1 MDILLVDAV
10 PPGLSLVSGVRQDG
24 ANKSGKDKYIKTFR
38 SCTIHTIH
46 SRKSMSAGAG
56 RSDAA
61 FDDSDSH

>member
-24 ANKSGKDKYIKTFR
+24 ANKSAKDKYIKTFR
-38 SCTIHTIH
+38 SCTIH